1 MACTHGHNFDQTAAA
16 LTLRIRYSQDR
27 RTYGTNLFAILRVRR
42 HHAGDLK
49 LGERKDKPSPNFDRQ
64 NTRPKRHIKIT
75 LSNALLQINRS
86 Y

>member
-27 RTYGTNLFAILRVRR
+27 RTYGTNLFALPRVRR

-49 LGERKDKPSPNFDRQ
+49 LDKPSPNFDRQ

-75 LSNALLQINRS
+75 LSNALLQI
-86 Y
+86 